1 MCLRRM
7 GHFQLRVKGYRWST
21 PFTVFSEGIIR
32 VPVEREDGTDQLQLR
47 VQVRSGTKNSRY
59 EVILG
64 QTLSLVLTGKLQL
77 SSSSR

>member
-1 MCLRRM
+1 M
-7 GHFQLRVKGYRWST
+7 GYFQLRVQGYGWST
-21 PFTVFSEGIIR
+21 SFSVCSEGAVR
-32 VPVEREDGTDQLQLR
+32 VPIGREDGTDQLLLR

-64 QTLSLVLTGKLQL
+64 QTLSPVLIGNLHMPQL